1 MVMCSNGIISS
12 DPTSTIFDPNRY
24 IISIRSKTVEVGSL
38 FQILLIYNNSQVSL
52 TSFFFCILFF
62 FLIRHISPTHSEYF
76 LTEQSNIY
84 LKQLLISF
92 ENLCIEWRPSS
103 LVNWLPLSQ
112 TLGGSGEGGGCR
124 VRAPR
129 PIGYSIIFFIVLCAC
144 KWLCPHG
151 KSSDFVFL
159 VIPNGAP
166 PPPPIQ
172 KEWVATIEGE

>member
-12 DPTSTIFDPNRY
+12 DPTSTIFDLIDTLY
-24 IISIRSKTVEVGSL
+24 RSGQRLWRWDHCFKFYSFIT
-38 FQILLIYNNSQVSL
+38 ILGIFNKL
-52 TSFFFCILFF
+52 FFCILFF

-112 TLGGSGEGGGCR
+112 TLGDRVRGGGVQGTGTPANR
-124 VRAPR
+124 LFN
-129 PIGYSIIFFIVLCAC
+129 YFFHCFMRL
-144 KWLCPHG
+144 
-151 KSSDFVFL
+151 
-159 VIPNGAP
+159 
-166 PPPPIQ
+166 
-172 KEWVATIEGE
+172 